1 MCRAVNRVVI
11 FLLSLHCL
19 SVFAVAQISRIEPA
33 EPRWGQAFTVVY
45 DPGARGAKLS
55 VEDEVFA
62 TARWTSPGRS
72 VTTWARM
79 TRQGGVFRAEL
90 TARENQSGVAVHFVT
105 LQGGWDDG
113 AYVTAALFRPD
124 GKPARGVFQEKIKS
138 EKYREYFEK
147 EIALYPDNYS
157 AYRAKWATATLLEGG
172 GAANL
177 IRGDLNRLGRERA
190 ESGEL
195 LAALATAN
203 VMLGREEKSREWIRK
218 AVEKFPEDLFTGE
231 AIREYRKWIG
241 ELGLPTD
248 GLAEIRTLERRLIVR
263 NPRTEFA
270 RAAAVALAED
280 RNAPLDLIE
289 AVSAAWREEEP
300 ENPQP
305 WFSLALALQ
314 NQYQPPERAVPLI
327 EKAIEL
333 LRGGRLRLYGDV
345 NSRQTE
351 RLLYTAYL
359 SKAELASRQA
369 KNEAALAALA
379 TARQLA
385 PEKDARAHLLE
396 ARILRVMNQRDR
408 AEAAFVEA
416 WRRGSIEAEERLK
429 EMYREK
435 RGGLQGYDEYLL
447 AKGRG
452 DRNISESWNL
462 PAPQFKATSIDGRS
476 FDLRSLQ
483 GRIVVLNMWFI
494 GCGPCRK
501 EIPRLN
507 EIVREFRNR
516 EIVFLAPT
524 PDKTEELRPFL
535 KSAPFEYDIV
545 PDADGLLD
553 LFNIATFPTHIVIDR
568 NGQVVALMTGAAERR
583 PEEVRRVL
591 LRLLGAQDPR

>member
-1 MCRAVNRVVI
+1 MSNNANRAGF
-11 FLLSLHCL
+11 FLVCLCFLPLS
-19 SVFAVAQISRIEPA
+19 ARAQISRIEPA
-33 EPRWGQAFTVVY
+33 EPRWGQVLTVSY
-45 DPGARGAKLS
+45 DPAANGAKLAA
-55 VEDEVFA
+55 EDELFL
-62 TARWTSPGRS
+62 TARWTSPGRTE
-72 VTTWARM
+72 TTWARM
-79 TRQGGVFRAEL
+79 ARQGGVFRAEL
-90 TARENQSGVAVHFVT
+90 KARENQSGVSVHFIT

-138 EKYREYFEK
+138 EKYREFFEK

-157 AYRAKWATATLLEGG
+157 AYRAKWATAALLDGN
-172 GAANL
+172 GAIGA
-177 IRGDLNRLGRERA
+177 IRSDLNRLGRERM
-190 ESGEL
+190 ENGEL

-218 AVEKFPEDLFTGE
+218 AVEKFPEDPYTGE
-231 AIREYRKWIG
+231 AIREYVKWIG

-248 GLAEIRTLERRLIVR
+248 GLTEIKTLERRLIAQ

-270 RAAAVALAED
+270 RAASGALAED

-289 AVSAAWREEEP
+289 AVSTAWMVGEP
-300 ENPQP
+300 EHPLP
-305 WFSLALALQ
+305 WFNLALALQ
-314 NQYQPPERAVPLI
+314 NQYQKPERAVPLI

-333 LRGGRLRLYGDV
+333 LRGGKLRLYGDV

-351 RLLYTAYL
+351 RLLFTAYL
-359 SKAELASRQA
+359 IKAELASRQA
-369 KNEAALAALA
+369 KNDSALAALA
-379 TARQLA
+379 TAKQLA

-429 EMYREK
+429 EIYKEK
-435 RGGLQGYDEYLL
+435 RGSLQGYDEYLL

-462 PAPQFKATSIDGRS
+462 PAPQFKATSIDGRGY
-476 FDLRSLQ
+476 DLKSLQ

-507 EIVREFRNR
+507 EVVREFRNR
-516 EIVFLAPT
+516 DVVFLAPT
-524 PDKTEELRPFL
+524 PDKEEELKSFL
-535 KSAPFEYDIV
+535 KSTPFEYNIV
-545 PDADGLLD
+545 PNADNLLD
-553 LFNIATFPTHIVIDR
+553 LFNIAIFPTHIVIDR
-568 NGQVVALMTGAAERR
+568 DGQVVAMMTGAAERR

-591 LRLLGAQDPR
+591 LRMFGAQTR